1 LKKSIEQAKSI
12 AEIADAEDFAK
23 NPLMSGASMRQK
35 LQLAAKRKFKDELPK
50 GWGAVYSPKR
60 QARYAIYQA
69 MGEKNL
75 KALEAALAAAEELG
89 IEGAVIEKATALKD
103 EMSGN
108 AAPAEEV
115 AA

>member
-1 LKKSIEQAKSI
+1 
-12 AEIADAEDFAK
+12 
-23 NPLMSGASMRQK
+23 
-35 LQLAAKRKFKDELPK
+35 
-50 GWGAVYSPKR
+50 
-60 QARYAIYQA
+60 